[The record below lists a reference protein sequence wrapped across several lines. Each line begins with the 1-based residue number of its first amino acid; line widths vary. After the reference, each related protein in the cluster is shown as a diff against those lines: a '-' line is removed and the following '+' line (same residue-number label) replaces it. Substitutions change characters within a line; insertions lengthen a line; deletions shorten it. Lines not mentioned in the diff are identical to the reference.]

1 MKKLGIILMVI
12 GLIQTIVSISNFVRT
27 NSTDMDIIIS
37 ACSMLI
43 LGSGLFFLGRYK
55 KKRALEKGV
64 KYEEIGWGKV
74 IVWFFIVMIGI
85 ATIGRI
91 LLSVTESSFEGQVK
105 RANKECP
112 IPVAGGVGN
121 IISIKAIDKQV
132 VYTLEYDSKAIN
144 FDRISSA
151 PAEYKRVIVLSSSLL
166 NGQNGNGD
174 NFMDLIIENGYGIK
188 FIIISTSGDKFEIS
202 VTNDELNT
210 LLKEAKDSPT
220 EAMKEILEWQIKDEG
235 VSLPLRLDEG
245 LLLTDIFC
253 DSINLIYRVEVEEPM
268 NIFDISSANTEENRI
283 EVLHELYSDPTSKA
297 NMDMCAVGKFNLI
310 YRYVNSGKTDS
321 CDMVFSHR
329 EIKNITHLPS
339 HLNFK

>member
-1 MKKLGIILMVI
+1 MKKLGIILMII
-12 GLIQTIVSISNFVRT
+12 GLIQIIVSISSFVRT
-27 NSTDMDIIIS
+27 YSTDMEIIIS
-37 ACSMLI
+37 ACTMLI

-55 KKRALEKGV
+55 KKRAVEKGV
-64 KYEEIGWGKV
+64 KYKEIGWGKV
-74 IVWFFIVMIGI
+74 LVWFFIMMIGI
-85 ATIGRI
+85 VTIGRI
-91 LLSVTESSFEGQVK
+91 LLSVTENSFEGQVK

-112 IPVAGGVGN
+112 IPVAGGIGN

-132 VYTLEYDSKAIN
+132 VYTLEYDSKSIN
-144 FDRISSA
+144 LDRISSA
-151 PAEYKRVIVLSSSLL
+151 SAEYKRVIVLSSSLL

-174 NFMDLIIENGYGIK
+174 NFMDLIIENVYGIK

-253 DSINLIYRVEVEEPM
+253 DSINFIYRVEVEEPM
-268 NIFDISSANTEENRI
+268 NISDISSAYTEENRI

-310 YRYVNSGKTDS
+310 YRYVDTNRTDS
-321 CDMVFSHR
+321 CDIIFSHK
-329 EIKNITHLPS
+329 EIKDITHLLS

>member
-12 GLIQTIVSISNFVRT
+12 GLIQIIVSISSFVRT
-27 NSTDMDIIIS
+27 YSTGIEIIIS
-37 ACSMLI
+37 ACTMLI

-64 KYEEIGWGKV
+64 KYKEIGWGKV
-74 IVWFFIVMIGI
+74 IVWFFIMMIGI

-91 LLSVTESSFEGQVK
+91 LLSVTESSFDGQVK

-132 VYTLEYDSKAIN
+132 VYTLEYDSKSIN
-144 FDRISSA
+144 LDRISSA
-151 PAEYKRVIVLSSSLL
+151 SAEYKRVIVLSSSLL

-174 NFMDLIIENGYGIK
+174 KFMNFIIDNGYGIK
-188 FIIISTSGDKFEIS
+188 FIVISNSGDKFEIS
-202 VTNDELNT
+202 VSNDELKT

-235 VSLPLRLDEG
+235 VSLPLTLDEG
-245 LLLTDIFC
+245 FLLTDIFC
-253 DSINLIYRVEVEEPM
+253 DSINLIYRVEVEEP
-268 NIFDISSANTEENRI
+268 ICISEIATANTQESRI
-283 EVLHELYSDPTSKA
+283 EILKELYSDPTSKA

-310 YRYVNSGKTDS
+310 YRYVNLNKTDS
-321 CDMVFSHR
+321 CSIVFPHK
-329 EIKNITHLPS
+329 EIRDITQQPK